1 MARTIGWVS
10 NPIVSIIIS
19 TGIRRVNVP
28 CGRKLDRDDF
38 VL

>member
-1 MARTIGWVS
+1 MARTISWIS
-10 NPIVSIIIS
+10 NLIVSIIIS
-19 TGIRRVNVP
+19 TGIRRFNVP